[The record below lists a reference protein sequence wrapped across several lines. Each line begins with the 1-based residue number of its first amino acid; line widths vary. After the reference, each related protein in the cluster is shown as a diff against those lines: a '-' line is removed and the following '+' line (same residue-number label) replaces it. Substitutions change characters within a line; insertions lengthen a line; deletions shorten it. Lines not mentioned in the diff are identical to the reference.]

1 MTVTNTRLTTAAGG
15 TIHLISAAT
24 DDADQAA
31 AMQAAL
37 DDILAQSGKREY
49 APPFDR
55 FHGPKDAWKLP
66 EWTESDLDALSWA
79 LADLD
84 DNQRAIIRHLAAAE
98 GQWMST
104 TSLLKAAGYP
114 AEKSASGVF
123 RAIAGR
129 FRRCDR
135 RPLWDGR
142 RGNGD
147 GRELTIHRDGVA
159 DLVRRALG

>member
-1 MTVTNTRLTTAAGG
+1 MTATNTRLTTAAGA

-37 DDILAQSGKREY
+37 DDILAESGKREY

-55 FHGPKDAWKLP
+55 FHGPKDAWELP
-66 EWTESDLDALSWA
+66 EWTQADLDALSWA

-84 DNQRAIIRHLAAAE
+84 DMQRAIIRRLAEAE
-98 GQWMST
+98 GEWMST
-104 TSLLKAAGYP
+104 TSLLAGAGYP

-142 RGNGD
+142 RGDGD